1 MLTIFNRKL
10 FKNAFMILGW
20 GLGLGLLGYWMFD
33 IYETMFGMDVDLQ
46 QLMAA
51 FPEEMLAFFGG
62 ADVNIFEPAG
72 FLHLEFFSYIPL
84 ILGIVAVSGATGLIV
99 KKEEEGSLELILA
112 QPISRTAVFWGKLLA
127 LFATFILILAIIWGG
142 FALGLAGTDSFD
154 LTQAQLIRPF
164 LSLFAVLLV
173 FLSLALM
180 LSMILPTSGSATMV
194 ASFLLIASFFITS
207 LAHIEDRLA
216 SLNAFSPLRYYQGGK
231 ALNGLNNEYLLI
243 LFGVALVF
251 IGIAWLLF
259 EKRDLRFGGTGWL
272 RLVFK
277 RKEEDAA

>member
-10 FKNAFMILGW
+10 YKNVLMILGW

-46 QLMAA
+46 QMIAA

-84 ILGIVAVSGATGLIV
+84 ILGIVAVAGATGLIV
-99 KKEEEGSLELILA
+99 KKEEEGSLELIMA

-127 LFATFILILAIIWGG
+127 LIATFILILAIIWGG

-164 LSLFAVLLV
+164 VSLFAVIFV
-173 FLSLALM
+173 FVNLALF
-180 LSMILPTSGSATMV
+180 LSMILPTSGSAAMV
-194 ASFLLIASFFITS
+194 ANILLIASFFITS
-207 LAHIEDRLA
+207 LAQIEDRLET
-216 SLNAFSPLRYYQGGK
+216 LNRYSPMNYYQGGN
-231 ALNGLNNEYLLI
+231 ALNGLNSEYLLI
-243 LFGVALVF
+243 LFGVGLVLLAL
-251 IGIAWLLF
+251 AWLLF
-259 EKRDLRFGGTGWL
+259 EKRDLRFGSTGWL
-272 RLVFK
+272 RLVLK
-277 RKEEDAA
+277 RKGEEMG